1 MVEIPISAP
10 VECTD
15 GKVGIST
22 HVIID
27 PTSRKITHI
36 VVSNEEAID
45 ARNWLV
51 SIDLVSESTH
61 DLIRLSCT
69 KDELASMDPFEDL
82 HYVEVSHEE
91 AGYPADAYY
100 LSPFVSPL
108 RTDYVPVAVE
118 RIPQGEL
125 AVRRGALIEASD
137 GYVGRLGEFLV
148 DPESGEI
155 SHLILEEGHM
165 WGKQEITIPLSAID
179 HSIENTIFLNLDKKE
194 ISYLPTIPLR
204 RHYRKP
210 GKSGELEL
218 IVAVYDQFEKASMSL
233 KALKDTT
240 GDTVRNAAIVVKDKD
255 GKTNFTETQDVDA
268 KHGRI
273 FGAVSGGLIGLIG
286 GPAGVIVGALAGAF
300 TGGIVAKHVDMGFS
314 EEFLKRLQELL
325 QPGSSG
331 LLVLVEFQ
339 HADDVA
345 EALSENTDV
354 VLRHTLA
361 DEIIERL
368 NEIEAKLDVDSDEDA
383 AGG

>member
-1 MVEIPISAP
+1 MKEIPISAP

-15 GKVGIST
+15 GKAGIST

-27 PTSRKITHI
+27 PISRKITHI
-36 VVSNEEAID
+36 VVSNEEPIG
-45 ARNWLV
+45 ARNWLISV
-51 SIDLVSESTH
+51 DLVAESSH
-61 DLIRLSCT
+61 DYIHLSCT
-69 KDELASMDPFEDL
+69 KDELAVMDPFEDL

-100 LSPFVSPL
+100 LSPYVSPL
-108 RTDYVPVAVE
+108 RTDYVPVVVE

-125 AVRRGALIEASD
+125 AVRRGALIEATD

-155 SHLILEEGHM
+155 THLILEEGHM

-179 HSIENTIFLNLDKKE
+179 HSIENTIFLSLDKKE
-194 ISYLPTIPLR
+194 VSYLPTIPLR
-204 RHYRKP
+204 RHYGKL

-218 IVAVYDQFEKASMSL
+218 IVAVYDEPEQASISL
-233 KALKDTT
+233 KALKKAT
-240 GDTVRNAAIVVKDKD
+240 GDTVRSAAIVIKDKE
-255 GKTNFTETQDVDA
+255 GKTKFTETQDVDA

-286 GPAGVIVGALAGAF
+286 GPAGVIVGALAGAV

-314 EEFLKRLQELL
+314 DEFLKRLQDLL

-345 EALSENTDV
+345 ETLSENTDV

-368 NEIEAKLDVDSDEDA
+368 NEIEAEQGVDSDGDA
-383 AGG
+383 ATG

>member
-1 MVEIPISAP
+1 MIEIPISAP

-36 VVSNEEAID
+36 VVSNEEAIG
-45 ARNWLV
+45 AQNWLV
-51 SIDLVSESTH
+51 SMDVVSESTH
-61 DLIRLSCT
+61 DYIHLNCT
-69 KDELASMDPFEDL
+69 KDELASMDPFDDL
-82 HYVEVSHEE
+82 HYVEVSHDD

-100 LSPFVSPL
+100 LSPYVSPL
-108 RTDYVPVAVE
+108 RTDYVPVTVE

-125 AVRRGALIEASD
+125 AIRRGALIEASD
-137 GYVGRLGEFLV
+137 GYVGRVGEFLV

-155 SHLILEEGHM
+155 THLILEEGHL

-179 HSIENTIFLNLDKKE
+179 HSIENTIFLSLDKDE
-194 ISYLPTIPLR
+194 VSYLPTIPLR
-204 RHYRKP
+204 RHYGKP

-218 IVAVYDQFEKASMSL
+218 IVAVYDQPEKASISL
-233 KALKDTT
+233 KTLKENA
-240 GDTVRNAAIVVKDKD
+240 GETVRNAAIVVKDKD

-286 GPAGVIVGALAGAF
+286 GPAGVIVGALAGAV

-314 EEFLKRLQELL
+314 DEFLKRLQELL

-339 HADDVA
+339 HADEVA
-345 EALSENTDV
+345 EALSENTDI

-361 DEIIERL
+361 DEIVERI
-368 NEIEAKLDVDSDEDA
+368 NEIEAEKNVDADEEEV
-383 AGG
+383 AG

>member
-1 MVEIPISAP
+1 MVKIPISAP

-36 VVSNEEAID
+36 VVSDEKAIG

-51 SIDLVSESTH
+51 SVDLVTESAH
-61 DLIRLSCT
+61 DLIHLSCT
-69 KDELASMDPFEDL
+69 KNELASMDPFEDL

-100 LSPFVSPL
+100 LSPYVSPL

-125 AVRRGALIEASD
+125 AIRRGALIEASD
-137 GYVGRLGEFLV
+137 GYIGRLGEFLV

-155 SHLILEEGHM
+155 THLILEEGHM

-179 HSIENTIFLNLDKKE
+179 HSVENTIFLSLDKKE
-194 ISYLPTIPLR
+194 VSYLPTIPLR
-204 RHYRKP
+204 RHYGKL

-218 IVAVYDQFEKASMSL
+218 IVAVYDEPEQATISL
-233 KALKDTT
+233 KALKKTA
-240 GDTVRNAAIVVKDKD
+240 GDKVRSAAIVIKDED
-255 GKTNFTETQDVDA
+255 GKASFTETQDVDA

-286 GPAGVIVGALAGAF
+286 GPAGVIVGALAGAV

-314 EEFLKRLQELL
+314 DEFLKRLQDLL

-345 EALSENTDV
+345 EALSENTDF

-368 NEIEAKLDVDSDEDA
+368 NELEAEQEVDSVEDVA
-383 AGG
+383 TG

>member
-1 MVEIPISAP
+1 MVEIPISAR

-27 PTSRKITHI
+27 PTTRKITHI
-36 VVSNEEAID
+36 VVSNEEAIG
-45 ARNWLV
+45 AQNWLV
-51 SIDLVSESTH
+51 SVDVISESTH
-61 DLIRLSCT
+61 DKIHLNCT
-69 KDELASMDPFEDL
+69 KDELAAMDHFEDL

-100 LSPFVSPL
+100 LSPYVSPL
-108 RTDYVPVAVE
+108 RTDYVPVSVE
-118 RIPQGEL
+118 RVPQGEL
-125 AVRRGALIEASD
+125 AIRRGALIEASD

-155 SHLILEEGHM
+155 THLILEEGHM

-179 HSIENTIFLNLDKKE
+179 HSIENTIFLNLDKNE
-194 ISYLPTIPLR
+194 VSYLPTIPLR
-204 RHYRKP
+204 RHY
-210 GKSGELEL
+210 GKKGRSGELEL
-218 IVAVYDQFEKASMSL
+218 IVAVYDKPDKASKEL
-233 KALKDTT
+233 KALRKKSDNN
-240 GDTVRNAAIVVKDKD
+240 VHNAAIVVKDAE
-255 GKTNFTETQDVDA
+255 GKTHFTETQDVDA

-286 GPAGVIVGALAGAF
+286 GPAGVIVGALAGAV

-314 EEFLKRLQELL
+314 DDFLKKLQDLL
-325 QPGSSG
+325 QPDSSG

-345 EALSENTDV
+345 ELMGEHTDV

-368 NEIEAKLDVDSDEDA
+368 HDIEAEQDVDSEQETA
-383 AGG
+383 AE